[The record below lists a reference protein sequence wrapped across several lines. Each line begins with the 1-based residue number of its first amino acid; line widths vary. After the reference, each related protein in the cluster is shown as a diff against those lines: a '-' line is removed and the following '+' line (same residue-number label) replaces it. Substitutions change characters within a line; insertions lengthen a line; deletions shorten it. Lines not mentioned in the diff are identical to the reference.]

1 MNEQKIREL
10 LNEFMKAWSLRD
22 VDAVLSLMTE
32 DCVYQASVGPEPG
45 TTFNGA
51 SEVRAGLLVMFAHD
65 SGSEATVSNIIVAG
79 DRAAWEW
86 RYFWPEADEKRE
98 ERGCDFFEFSEGKIS
113 RKNAFRKVLG

>member
-1 MNEQKIREL
+1 MNEQEVRDL
-10 LNEFMKAWSLRD
+10 LNKFMRAWGLRD
-22 VDAVLSLMTE
+22 VDAILSLMTE

-45 TTFNGA
+45 ATFNGA
-51 SEVRAGLLVMFAHD
+51 LEVRAGLLEMFAHD
-65 SGSEATVSNIIVAG
+65 SGSEAAISNIFVAG

-86 RYFWPEADEKRE
+86 RYFWPEADEKGE